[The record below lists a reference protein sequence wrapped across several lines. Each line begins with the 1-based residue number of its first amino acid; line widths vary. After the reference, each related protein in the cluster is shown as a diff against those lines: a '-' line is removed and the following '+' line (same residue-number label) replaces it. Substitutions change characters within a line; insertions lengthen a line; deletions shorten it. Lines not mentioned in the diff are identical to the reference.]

1 MASAANGRGMS
12 LPSRLALSGDEA
24 LPERAALP
32 WYVAP
37 LPEWLENLALRFAWV
52 IVAVNLAGTAFGF
65 WYYRFQLAATQ
76 LLAWPLVPDSPMAT
90 LFIGLSL
97 AAYKLDWDADWL
109 HALAFFGCLKLGFW
123 TPFVQL
129 VVNGQGGLW
138 WAMYWFLILS
148 HLAMVLEAFVIHR
161 YATFSVPAVA
171 VAVGWY
177 GGNDL
182 VDYFLTVLGG
192 PHHTILRAEVVAG
205 AFDHSLAAHDLAAAA
220 AVALTVLATF
230 LALATRVKKL
240 ELLAG
245 A

>member
-1 MASAANGRGMS
+1 MS
-12 LPSRLALSGDEA
+12 LSSRVSLSGDET

-37 LPEWLENLALRFAWV
+37 LPEKLENLALRYAWL
-52 IVAVNLAGTAFGF
+52 IVAINLAGTAFGF
-65 WYYRFQLAATQ
+65 WYYRFQLRATQ
-76 LLAWPLVPDSPMAT
+76 LVAWPLVPDSPVAT

-109 HALAFFGCLKLGFW
+109 HALAFFGTLKLGFW

-129 VVNGQGGLW
+129 VVNGQGALW
-138 WAMYWFLILS
+138 WGMYWFLILS

-171 VAVGWY
+171 LAVAWY
-177 GGNDL
+177 AGNDL

-192 PHHTILRAEVVAG
+192 PHHTILRAEVVG
-205 AFDHSLAAHDLAAAA
+205 AAVDHSLAAHDLAAAA
-220 AVALTVLATF
+220 AVALTILATF
-230 LALATRVKKL
+230 LALATRVKTL
-240 ELLAG
+240 ETRA
-245 A
+245 AD